1 MLRLP
6 SARLARVDN
15 AIADQNA
22 QAAAGQ
28 DGPPGRNIEIH
39 RGRGY
44 ADALRKYSVII
55 DGRRVGTL
63 RGGQVARFRVD
74 AGPHEV
80 RLRIDWTGSHRV
92 TVPAGG
98 DDEVLEVRHAGWGA
112 VGGIIDGEGWLELR
126 RIG

>member
-28 DGPPGRNIEIH
+28 DGPHARYIEIH

-44 ADALRKYSVII
+44 ADALRKDGVII
-55 DGRRVGTL
+55 DGHRVGTL
-63 RGGQVARFRVD
+63 RAGQVARFRVD
-74 AGPHEV
+74 ADPDEV
-80 RLRIDWTGSHRV
+80 RLRIDWTGSNRV

-98 DDEVLEVRHAGWGA
+98 DDEVLDVRHAGWGA

-126 RIG
+126 RIA